1 MAFRNYQS
9 LSNLVDELDEQLKT
23 ITRLKDELSHITSL
37 EEYNELAQTIN
48 ALVDD
53 YNEKRE
59 LIKNAL

>member
-9 LSNLVDELDEQLKT
+9 LCSLVDELDEQLKT
-23 ITRLKDELSHITSL
+23 ITRLKDELGHITSL

-48 ALVDD
+48 TLVDD

-59 LIKNAL
+59 LVKNAL

>member
-1 MAFRNYQS
+1 MAFRNYHA

-23 ITRLKDELSHITSL
+23 ITSLKDQLSRITSL
-37 EEYNELAQTIN
+37 EEYNELAHRIN

-59 LIKNAL
+59 MVINAL

>member
-9 LSNLVDELDEQLKT
+9 LSSLVDELDVQLKT

-37 EEYNELAQTIN
+37 EEYNELARTIN

-59 LIKNAL
+59 MVKNAL

>member
-1 MAFRNYQS
+1 MAFKNYQA
-9 LSNLVDELDEQLKT
+9 LSKLVDELDGQLKT

-37 EEYNELAQTIN
+37 EEYNELAQRIN

-59 LIKNAL
+59 LVKNAL

>member
-9 LSNLVDELDEQLKT
+9 LSSLVDELDAQLKT

-37 EEYNELAQTIN
+37 EEYNELARTIN

-59 LIKNAL
+59 MVKNAL